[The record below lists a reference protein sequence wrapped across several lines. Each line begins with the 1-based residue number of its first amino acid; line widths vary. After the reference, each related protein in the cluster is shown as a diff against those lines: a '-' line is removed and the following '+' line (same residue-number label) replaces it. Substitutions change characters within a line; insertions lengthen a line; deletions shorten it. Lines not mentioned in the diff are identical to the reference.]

1 MIGKITIAM
10 NICVKSRYYISDF
23 ELELLENVLDS
34 VSLYALLT
42 EQY

>member
-1 MIGKITIAM
+1 MIGKIKIAM
-10 NICVKSRYYISDF
+10 YLCVNSDYISDF

-34 VSLYALLT
+34 VSLYVLFT

>member
-10 NICVKSRYYISDF
+10 YSHVNSYTDF

-34 VSLYALLT
+34 VSMYILFT

>member
-1 MIGKITIAM
+1 MCELIL
-10 NICVKSRYYISDF
+10 YISDF

-34 VSLYALLT
+34 VSLYVLFT

>member
-10 NICVKSRYYISDF
+10 YLCVYSYYISDF

-34 VSLYALLT
+34 VSLYVLFT

>member
-1 MIGKITIAM
+1 MYL
-10 NICVKSRYYISDF
+10 CVNSYYISDV

-34 VSLYALLT
+34 VSLYVLFT

>member
-10 NICVKSRYYISDF
+10 YLHVNSYYISDF

-34 VSLYALLT
+34 VSLYVLFT

>member
-10 NICVKSRYYISDF
+10 YSCVNSHYISDF
-23 ELELLENVLDS
+23 ELELVENVLDS
-34 VSLYALLT
+34 VSLYVLFT